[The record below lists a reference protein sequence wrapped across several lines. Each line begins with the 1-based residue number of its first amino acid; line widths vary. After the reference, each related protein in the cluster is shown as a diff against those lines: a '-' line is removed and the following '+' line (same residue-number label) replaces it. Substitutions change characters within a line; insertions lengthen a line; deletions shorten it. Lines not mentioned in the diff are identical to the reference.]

1 MAGDADWP
9 YVGMAVLQAAFLAL
23 LLYLQL
29 TVFRDP
35 HKGLVRAYRRTHD
48 VDDLEMSFAY
58 LFNALIWLVY
68 AALPKFD
75 VFVLIWQ
82 AQDVGQRTVLPYVSI
97 WMNAASLVFYGSDSP
112 GQSQVSTVLRFSWR
126 RATVGFY
133 MYYAHGWR
141 RRLAVRGHGC
151 PPSCIPGAAALPSAH
166 RVQGPTQG
174 IRSSIGSF
182 GCVTAVFMYLS
193 TVDQTVRAYRR
204 THDVNDLEMSFAYL
218 FNALIWLVYAALP
231 KFDVFVLIWQA
242 QDVGQRTVLP
252 YVSIWMNAASLVF
265 YGSDSPGQSPVS
277 TVLRFSW
284 RRATVGF
291 YMYYAHGWRR
301 RLAVRGHGCPPS
313 CIPGAA
319 ALPSAHRVQGPT
331 QGIRSS
337 IGSFGCV
344 TAVFMY
350 LSTVDQTVR
359 AYRRTHDVND
369 LEMSFAYLFNALIW
383 LVYAALP
390 KFDVFVLSSSILGV
404 LATGYQAFLWVR
416 YQNAPILQ
424 NNVVA
429 GIAMSGGLVQ
439 PPVVPPANDPLVQR
453 NAGIAEANGAAV
465 AIDQASGAAA

>member
-1 MAGDADWP
+1 MYLSTVDQTVRAYRRTHDVDDLEMSFAYLLNDRFASRRLPKFDVFVLGP
-9 YVGMAVLQAAFLAL
+9 TQGIRSSIGSFGCVTAVFM
-23 LLYLQL
+23 YLS
-29 TVFRDP
+29 TVDQT
-35 HKGLVRAYRRTHD
+35 VRAYRRTHD

-75 VFVLIWQ
+75 VFVL
-82 AQDVGQRTVLPYVSI
+82 
-97 WMNAASLVFYGSDSP
+97 
-112 GQSQVSTVLRFSWR
+112 
-126 RATVGFY
+126 
-133 MYYAHGWR
+133 
-141 RRLAVRGHGC
+141 
-151 PPSCIPGAAALPSAH
+151 
-166 RVQGPTQG
+166 GPTQG

-204 THDVNDLEMSFAYL
+204 THDVDDLEMSFAYL

-231 KFDVFVLIWQA
+231 KFDVFVL
-242 QDVGQRTVLP
+242 
-252 YVSIWMNAASLVF
+252 
-265 YGSDSPGQSPVS
+265 
-277 TVLRFSW
+277 
-284 RRATVGF
+284 
-291 YMYYAHGWRR
+291 
-301 RLAVRGHGCPPS
+301 
-313 CIPGAA
+313 
-319 ALPSAHRVQGPT
+319 GPT
-331 QGIRSS
+331 QGVRSS

-359 AYRRTHDVND
+359 AYRTHDVDD
-369 LEMSFAYLFNALIW
+369 LKMSFAYLFNALIW